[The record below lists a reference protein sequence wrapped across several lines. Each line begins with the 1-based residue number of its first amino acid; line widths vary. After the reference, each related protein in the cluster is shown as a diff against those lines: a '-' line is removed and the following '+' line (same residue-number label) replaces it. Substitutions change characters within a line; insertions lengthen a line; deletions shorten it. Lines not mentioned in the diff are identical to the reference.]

1 MFADDT
7 IGPLLYTW
15 WVPTLGV
22 LAIALAG
29 LLLWFA
35 LRPPRQKGGR
45 RQTNAQ
51 AASSRATARS
61 RVEEEYARFESG
73 EIDLRTFHLQVA
85 AIVREFGSARMGRDL
100 TAMTRSEVEVAYPRG
115 GVGILLKRCEQPSFS
130 RDSRAEAR
138 ATLSQVI
145 EVIDRW

>member
-1 MFADDT
+1 MFVDDA
-7 IGPLLYTW
+7 IAPLLYAW
-15 WVPTLGV
+15 WVPALGV

-35 LRPPRQKGGR
+35 LRPPKKRHPRQS
-45 RQTNAQ
+45 AEQ
-51 AASSRATARS
+51 AAFSRTTARS
-61 RVEEEYARFESG
+61 RLDEEYARFESG
-73 EIDLRTFHLQVA
+73 EIDLRTFHLHVA

-100 TAMTRSEVEVAYPRG
+100 TAMTRAEVEEAYPRG
-115 GVGILLKRCEQPSFS
+115 GVGALLKRCEQPSFS

-138 ATLSQVI
+138 ATFTQVI